1 MTSAIYA
8 SLSAL
13 LICWLSLNVIKIRR
27 KYRVSIGDGENI
39 ELRTAMAAQ
48 LNAIEYIPIALLLLF
63 ALEYNEANIWIV
75 HLFGVALIT
84 GRTIHAY
91 NLLSENL
98 KGRVIG
104 MQITIYTI
112 IGLAALNIVFLP
124 YNKLL
129 KL

>member
-13 LICWLSLNVIKIRR
+13 LICWLSLNVIKKRR
-27 KYRVSIGDGENI
+27 KYRVSIGDGGNI

-48 LNAIEYIPIALLLLF
+48 LNSIEYIPIALLLLF

-75 HLFGVALIT
+75 HLFGVSLIA
-84 GRTIHAY
+84 GRAIHAH

-98 KGRVIG
+98 KGRVLG
-104 MQITIYTI
+104 TQITIYTI
-112 IGLAALNIVFLP
+112 IGLAVLNIAFLP
-124 YNKLL
+124 YKKLL

>member
-8 SLSAL
+8 SVLAL
-13 LICWLSLNVIKIRR
+13 LICWLSLNVIKKRR
-27 KYRVSIGDGENI
+27 EYRVSIGDGGNV
-39 ELRTAMAAQ
+39 ELRTVMAAQ

-75 HLFGVALIT
+75 HLFGVALIA
-84 GRTIHAY
+84 GRAIHAH

-98 KGRVIG
+98 KGRVLG
-104 MQITIYTI
+104 MQITIFAI
-112 IGLAALNIVFLP
+112 IGLAVMNIVFLP

-129 KL
+129 GL